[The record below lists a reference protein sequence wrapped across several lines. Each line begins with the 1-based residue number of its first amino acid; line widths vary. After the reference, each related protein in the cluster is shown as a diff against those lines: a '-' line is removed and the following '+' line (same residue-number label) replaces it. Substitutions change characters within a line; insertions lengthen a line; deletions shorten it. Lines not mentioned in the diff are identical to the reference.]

1 MSFDTLGL
9 RPELLRAVADEGYT
23 QPTPVQIQAIPV
35 ILAGGDVMAGA
46 QTGTG
51 KTAGFALP
59 ILEKLMQHP
68 AAEGKRPVRVLIL
81 TPTRELAVQV
91 GESMRIYGQHL
102 PLRSVVVYGGVNA
115 NSQIEELRRGVDV
128 IVATPGRLLD
138 HAEQKHVD
146 LSKVQVLVLDEADRM
161 LDMGFIP
168 DVRRIIRLLP
178 KQRQNLLFSATLST
192 EIRMLAH
199 DFLHQ
204 PAMIQVTPQFSTAEP
219 IRQAIYLV
227 DRSRKRELLVN
238 LINDGN
244 WRQVLVFV
252 NMKVDCSSLAAQ
264 LERAGV
270 MAGAIHGDRT
280 QEKRTKALEGFKAG
294 RIPVLV
300 ATDIA
305 SRGLDIDQLPHVVNY
320 ELPVSPED
328 YIHRIGRTGRAGNPG
343 EAISLVSPA
352 EEVLLGNIQRLI
364 GKEIPRMVAP
374 GFETDPRISH
384 RAIATRARMR
394 IANPTEGDP
403 AEVRT
408 HWSRPVSPEE
418 TTESGQNS
426 KN

>member
-1 MSFDTLGL
+1 M
-9 RPELLRAVADEGYT
+9 RVY
-23 QPTPVQIQAIPV
+23 
-35 ILAGGDVMAGA
+35 
-46 QTGTG
+46 G
-51 KTAGFALP
+51 K
-59 ILEKLMQHP
+59 
-68 AAEGKRPVRVLIL
+68 
-81 TPTRELAVQV
+81 
-91 GESMRIYGQHL
+91 HL
-102 PLRSVVVYGGVNA
+102 PLRSTVVYGGVNI
-115 NSQIEELRRGVDV
+115 NPQIEELRRGVDV

-146 LSKVQVLVLDEADRM
+146 LGKVQVLVLDEADRM

-178 KQRQNLLFSATLST
+178 KQRQNLLFSATLSV

-199 DFLHQ
+199 DFLRQ
-204 PAMIQVTPQFSTAEP
+204 PVMIQVTPQFSAAEP
-219 IRQAIYLV
+219 IRQAVYMV

-238 LINDGN
+238 LIQAGN

-252 NMKVDCSSLAAQ
+252 NMKVDCSSLARQ

-270 MAGAIHGDRT
+270 LAGAIHGDRT
-280 QEKRTKALEGFKAG
+280 QEKRTKALEGFKQG

-305 SRGLDIDQLPHVVNY
+305 SRGLDIDQLPHVVNF
-320 ELPVSPED
+320 ELPQSPED

-364 GKEIPRMVAP
+364 GQEIPRVTAP

-384 RAIATRARMR
+384 RAIPTRARIR
-394 IANPTEGDP
+394 IAGPT
-403 AEVRT
+403 AEESEEVTT
-408 HWSRPVSPEE
+408 HWSRPSSDPEQNPG
-418 TTESGQNS
+418 SG
-426 KN
+426 

>member
-23 QPTPVQIQAIPV
+23 QPTPIQIQAIPV
-35 ILAGGDVMAGA
+35 ILQGGDVMAGA

-59 ILEKLMQHP
+59 ILERLMAQP
-68 AAEGKRPVRVLIL
+68 LPDGKRPVRALVL

-91 GESMRIYGQHL
+91 GESMRVYGKHL
-102 PLRSVVVYGGVNA
+102 PLRSTVVYGGVNI
-115 NSQIEELRRGVDV
+115 NPQIEELRRGVDV

-178 KQRQNLLFSATLST
+178 KQRQNLLFSATLCV

-199 DFLHQ
+199 DFLRQ
-204 PAMIQVTPQFSTAEP
+204 PVMIQVAPQFSAAEP
-219 IRQAIYLV
+219 IRQAVYMV

-238 LINDGN
+238 LIKAGN

-252 NMKVDCSSLAAQ
+252 NMKVDCSSLAKQ

-270 MAGAIHGDRT
+270 LSGAIHGDRT
-280 QEKRTKALEGFKAG
+280 QEKRTKALEGFKQG

-305 SRGLDIDQLPHVVNY
+305 SRGLDIDQLPHVVNF
-320 ELPVSPED
+320 ELPQSPED

-364 GKEIPRMVAP
+364 GQEIPRLVAP

-384 RAIATRARMR
+384 RAIPTRARIR
-394 IANPTEGDP
+394 IAGPTGEES
-403 AEVRT
+403 AEVAT
-408 HWSRPVSPEE
+408 HWSRPGGEPE
-418 TTESGQNS
+418 QNPGS
-426 KN
+426 T